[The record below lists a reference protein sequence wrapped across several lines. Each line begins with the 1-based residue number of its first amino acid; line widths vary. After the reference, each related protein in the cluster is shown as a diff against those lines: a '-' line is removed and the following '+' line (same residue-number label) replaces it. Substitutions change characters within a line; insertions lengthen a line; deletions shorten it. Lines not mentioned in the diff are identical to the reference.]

1 MCIWFCFIFSFD
13 FWSYDPVSWHRS
25 YFWLNPGIVSL
36 KIVDI
41 PEGDNFLWKRLILS
55 SSEADAVGAGHLTPG
70 RYWVEW
76 RPGCFRKASASGF
89 FRLSSGRLILLTTLY
104 FLGGFWTLI
113 FVWSWA
119 LLFRV
124 LVYLFGLHSSAFDRY
139 RGRET
144 SCMLKTSPAL
154 SFCYRIA
161 LSDCTRFCLFLSA
174 SHGCLLRAQHN
185 SQPLAY
191 ASSCLRKKWL
201 QMISS
206 LLHSSPL
213 SESLVPLVL
222 TALAALGCL

>member
-55 SSEADAVGAGHLTPG
+55 
-70 RYWVEW
+70 
-76 RPGCFRKASASGF
+76 SGF